1 MGVLVPSPQKTEE
14 EEEEDKDGD
23 KEDDDSDGYYIDAE
37 QYTIWCRE
45 QIEIIRKRNS
55 EQKLRQE
62 LQEIQDYYN
71 KFGR

>member
-23 KEDDDSDGYYIDAE
+23 KEDDDSDGDYDAE